1 MEHEKYWEWIS
12 ADLDGQLSPAQHG
25 QLEAHLHT
33 CPSCAQ
39 LYQDLSLQRDVLG
52 QLDTPFPSDLHQN
65 ILDHLPPQLTVHRS
79 SRRWKV
85 WGSLAACLVL
95 VVALGYTAVRR
106 EPEPASPSIV
116 RSNPGVAPAG
126 YSAQPQED
134 LAVPGG
140 DYVLLLSGPLPQS
153 GVELLEALPTT
164 TLEGGYVCC
173 MADSA
178 TTQAL
183 VELLD
188 QATLGYTH
196 TPATQPDGSGNTAIV
211 WPGE

>member
-1 MEHEKYWEWIS
+1 MEHEEYWEWIS

-52 QLDTPFPSDLHQN
+52 QLDTPLPSDLHQN
-65 ILDHLPPQLTVHRS
+65 ILDHLPPQLTVRRTG
-79 SRRWKV
+79 RRWKM

-95 VVALGYTAVRR
+95 AVALGYAAIPR
-106 EPEPASPSIV
+106 EPEPASPATV
-116 RSNPGVAPAG
+116 RSNPGVAPADF
-126 YSAQPQED
+126 SPQPQED

-140 DYVLLLSGPLPQS
+140 DYVLLLSGPLPQA
-153 GVELLEALPTT
+153 GVELLEGLPTT
-164 TLEGGYVCC
+164 TLESGYVCC
-173 MADSA
+173 VADSD
-178 TTQAL
+178 TTQTL

-188 QATLGYTH
+188 QAALGYSQSL
-196 TPATQPDGSGNTAIV
+196 ATQPDGSGNTAIV
-211 WPGE
+211 WPVG